1 MHLPLQAPAVGPA
14 EDCGSLCVM
23 QVQPGESNCAAV
35 VSWVESQVGAVRESV
50 FPVVLVTYGDLFELS
65 ESLLMLMGW
74 VQDCSFLFVPVAIY
88 AKALRILSKVDAARV
103 RCLAADRATHALLM
117 SKLSKKQSLRT
128 TSGRARRKERAID
141 RLLVKRALPS
151 EWETASSTLEA
162 AVALIREQTGMPCVL
177 VNSP

>member
-88 AKALRILSKVDAARV
+88 AKALRFEQRHYGQ
-103 RCLAADRATHALLM
+103 RR
-117 SKLSKKQSLRT
+117 SKL
-128 TSGRARRKERAID
+128 ERPI
-141 RLLVKRALPS
+141 KRIESNL
-151 EWETASSTLEA
+151 SS
-162 AVALIREQTGMPCVL
+162 I
-177 VNSP
+177 